1 MLAYSGR
8 PPAAYSGD
16 PSSYIVPRY
25 ARVTI
30 AGICSLGVALA
41 TAIISQTGSR
51 VDMTRF
57 SRYAT
62 AWLLAVFCV
71 LPGARA
77 ETVLITGSNQGIG
90 LEFAKEYA
98 AKGWTVIATHRRDF
112 MPEELARLQQMYPN
126 KVRVEHLDVT
136 DATQIKTLAARLRGH
151 PIDVLINNAALT
163 RLAPITDRQGNAGQL
178 FGTLDYDQ
186 LDLFIHTNVAGPL
199 RLTEALIDNVRASKQ
214 KKIIAISSAAGML
227 SVPPRAADHYWYRIS
242 KTALNSA
249 MRLLAVQFKN
259 DGVIVAIFHPGGVQ
273 VESLGDLRLPGFVP
287 PPEAVGRM
295 ITTIDG
301 LTLKDSGRFMQSD
314 GRDQP
319 W

>member
-1 MLAYSGR
+1 MK
-8 PPAAYSGD
+8 
-16 PSSYIVPRY
+16 
-25 ARVTI
+25 
-30 AGICSLGVALA
+30 
-41 TAIISQTGSR
+41 
-51 VDMTRF
+51 RF
-57 SRYAT
+57 SRYA
-62 AWLLAVFCV
+62 AWLLAALFA

-98 AKGWTVIATHRRDF
+98 AKGWTVIATHRRD
-112 MPEELARLQQMYPN
+112 MIPEELARLQQMYPN
-126 KVRVEHLDVT
+126 RVRVEHLDVT
-136 DATQIKTLAARLRGH
+136 DANQVKTLAARLRGQ

-199 RLTEALIDNVRASKQ
+199 RLTEALIDNVRAGKQ
-214 KKIIAISSAAGML
+214 KKVVAISSAAGMV
-227 SVPPRAADHYWYRIS
+227 SVPPRSADHYWYRIS

-259 DGVIVAIFHPGGVQ
+259 EGIIVVMFHPGGVQ
-273 VESLGDLRLPGFVP
+273 VESLGDLRLPGFVAP
-287 PPEAVGRM
+287 SEAVGRM

-301 LTLKDSGRFMQSD
+301 LTLKDSGRFLQSD
-314 GRDQP
+314 GKDQP